1 MIMVRVLM
9 VMCLIPALSL
19 GLVSA
24 ASAQERE
31 TPVVA
36 RIATRDRIVVIRSS
50 SEGPQYTVK
59 TEKGEVLDANLSDR
73 DFQTKHRD
81 IYERIKPAIA
91 SPNDKVILWG
101 GM

>member
-1 MIMVRVLM
+1 MVRVLI

-24 ASAQERE
+24 ASAQEKE
-31 TPVVA
+31 APVVA
-36 RIATRDRIVVIRSS
+36 RIATRDRIVVIKSG

-91 SPNDKVILWG
+91 NPNGKEILWG
-101 GM
+101 GI